1 MTPTRLKA
9 EEKEYERR
17 GRAERSILYGI
28 YPDALRRVRIFRPV
42 RSDCDFREKVKVKWN
57 KVIFFGL
64 LALSVC
70 ATALFAVRFSRYC
83 LDFGTVRKGEYRTMT
98 GTVTGYGKAVSFEN
112 GSVGFY
118 VPRIRDAETGE
129 IMELHVSGTET
140 GIPFSICRIQNLP

>member
-1 MTPTRLKA
+1 
-9 EEKEYERR
+9 
-17 GRAERSILYGI
+17 
-28 YPDALRRVRIFRPV
+28 
-42 RSDCDFREKVKVKWN
+42 
-57 KVIFFGL
+57 
-64 LALSVC
+64 
-70 ATALFAVRFSRYC
+70 
-83 LDFGTVRKGEYRTMT
+83 MT

>member
-1 MTPTRLKA
+1 MNGA
-9 EEKEYERR
+9 EELNDRFYT
-17 GRAERSILYGI
+17 GFILMLCGVCVFF
-28 YPDALRRVRIFRPV
+28 ALFVLIVIFG
-42 RSDCDFREKVKVKWN
+42 KKIKVKWN

-112 GSVGFY
+112 GSIGFY

-140 GIPFSICRIQNLP
+140 GEEYTFLYLPHTELAVIRTE